1 MPVDVTTTLR
11 KVLKQL
17 QTEQARI
24 EQQIATI
31 QAVLTGRPAGRRPA
45 TRPTAP
51 PKPPRKHRKQR
62 MSAAARKA
70 VSQRMKAYWAKRKA
84 GGGAP
89 KKTS

>member
-51 PKPPRKHRKQR
+51 PKSPRQQR

-84 GGGAP
+84 GGGAS
-89 KKTS
+89 KKAS

>member
-1 MPVDVTTTLR
+1 MPIDVTTTLR
-11 KVLKQL
+11 KILKQL

-24 EQQIATI
+24 AQQIATI
-31 QAVLTGRPAGRRPA
+31 QAVLKGNPVGRRPA

-51 PKPPRKHRKQR
+51 PKPSRKHR

-70 VSQRMKAYWAKRKA
+70 VSQRMKAYWTKRKA

-89 KKTS
+89 KKPS

>member
-31 QAVLTGRPAGRRPA
+31 QAVLTGRPAGRRAAP
-45 TRPTAP
+45 RPTAP
-51 PKPPRKHRKQR
+51 PKPPRKPR

-84 GGGAP
+84 GGGAS
-89 KKTS
+89 KKAS